1 VLIFRFPSPRFT
13 STEPYPSILSET
25 SPYPYPTPTQGDIKP
40 LPLQAPELHLRLI
53 LQSIA
58 RQIDDIWAEDGRGAT
73 VLARDF
79 MIMQVP
85 SHELNEGEK
94 EVLGGH
100 LKESAGVTASWVE
113 QRWADLKIPGIE
125 EYQA

>member
-1 VLIFRFPSPRFT
+1 MTRFPSPRFT
-13 STEPYPSILSET
+13 STEPYSSILSET
-25 SPYPYPTPTQGDIKP
+25 SPYPYPTPTQGEISP

-58 RQIDDIWAEDGRGAT
+58 RQIDNIWAEDGRGAA

-94 EVLGGH
+94 EVVDGH
-100 LKESAGVTASWVE
+100 LMETAEVTASWVE

-125 EYQA
+125 EYQG